1 MDLGLTDR
9 VALVAAGSDGLGLAV
24 ASALAAEGAIV
35 SICGRDPDR
44 LSRAVAALEAVAGP
58 GRATGMALD
67 VRDAEAVRGW
77 VDGTATARGRLDVV
91 VTNAGSPAS
100 GTATALAADGVR
112 AAVELTLLS
121 AVTMVNAALPHLR
134 AGGWGRV
141 LIVTSQSVKQ
151 PIPGLALSNLMR
163 PALAG
168 YAKTLVGEL
177 ADSGVTVN
185 VLAPGMTRTAALEEW
200 AAELPDG
207 LPGLAADIPLGRVAE
222 PAEFGAV
229 AAFLASE
236 RAGFVT
242 GTVVPVDGGATR
254 GLL

>member
-9 VALVAAGSDGLGLAV
+9 VALVAAGSSGLGLAV
-24 ASALAAEGAIV
+24 ATALAAEGAVV
-35 SICGRDPDR
+35 SVCGRDPDR
-44 LSRAVAALEAVAGP
+44 GLDAAALRE
-58 GRATGMALD
+58 
-67 VRDAEAVRGW
+67 
-77 VDGTATARGRLDVV
+77 
-91 VTNAGSPAS
+91 
-100 GTATALAADGVR
+100 
-112 AAVELTLLS
+112 AVELTLAS

-141 LIVTSQSVKQ
+141 LLIASQSAKQ
-151 PIPGLALSNLMR
+151 PIPGLALSNTLR
-163 PALAG
+163 PAVAG

-177 ADSGVTVN
+177 AGSGVTVN

-207 LPGLAADIPLGRVAE
+207 LAGLAADIPLGRVAE

-236 RAGFVT
+236 QAAFVT
-242 GTVVPVDGGATR
+242 GIVLPVDGGATR

>member
-1 MDLGLTDR
+1 MDLGMTDR
-9 VALVAAGSDGLGLAV
+9 VALVAAGSSGLGLAV
-24 ASALAAEGAIV
+24 ATALAAEGAVV
-35 SICGRDPDR
+35 SVCGRDPDR
-44 LSRAVAALEAVAGP
+44 LAAAVAGLEAVAGP
-58 GRATGMALD
+58 GRASGAALD
-67 VRDAEAVRGW
+67 VRDCDALRRW
-77 VDGTATARGRLDVV
+77 VDGVAAERGRLDVV
-91 VTNAGSPAS
+91 VTNAGSPRS
-100 GTATALAADGVR
+100 GTAAGLDAAALR
-112 AAVELTLLS
+112 EAVELTLAS

-141 LIVTSQSVKQ
+141 LLIASQSAKQ
-151 PIPGLALSNLMR
+151 PIPGLALSNTLR
-163 PALAG
+163 PAVAG

-177 ADSGVTVN
+177 AGSGVTVN

-207 LPGLAADIPLGRVAE
+207 LAGLAADIPLGRVAE

-236 RAGFVT
+236 QAAFVT
-242 GTVVPVDGGATR
+242 GIVLPVDGGATR